1 MLSRAIK
8 FGAGIQN
15 GNGSRMNIG
24 VLGGTFDPIH
34 NGHLILAEEAR
45 ARLNLAE
52 LLFVPAGQP
61 WLKMGTPIS
70 AAGHRVEMVRLAIAD
85 KPYFNLSTMEI
96 EKAGPSYTVDTIA
109 ELEARFGAGNEL
121 FLVLGWDS
129 LAELPQWREPSRL
142 ITMCYL
148 VVAPR
153 PGSPRPDIN
162 ALDTVIPGISQRVTM
177 MDKPEIDISASA
189 IRDRVAQGLSIRH
202 LVPEL
207 VEKYIKQ
214 HRLYIT
220 P

>member
-1 MLSRAIK
+1 
-8 FGAGIQN
+8 
-15 GNGSRMNIG
+15 MNIG

-85 KPYFNLSTMEI
+85 KPYFNLATMEI
-96 EKAGPSYTVDTIA
+96 EKAGPSYAVDTIA
-109 ELEARFGAGNEL
+109 ELEARFGAGNKL

-129 LAELPQWREPSRL
+129 LAEFPQWREPSRL

-153 PGSPRPDIN
+153 PGYPRPDLN
-162 ALDTVIPGISQRVTM
+162 ALDIIIPGISQRVTM
-177 MDKPEIDISASA
+177 MDKPEIDISASE
-189 IRDRVAQGLSIRH
+189 IRKRVAQGLSIRH
-202 LVPEL
+202 LVPEP